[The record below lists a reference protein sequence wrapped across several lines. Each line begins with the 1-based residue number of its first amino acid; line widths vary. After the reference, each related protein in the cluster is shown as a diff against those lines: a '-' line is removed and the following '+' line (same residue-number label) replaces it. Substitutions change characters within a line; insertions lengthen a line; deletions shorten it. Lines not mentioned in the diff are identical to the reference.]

1 MVIRVGI
8 NKREKVIVSEVMK
21 QGVHKLKSHL
31 RWHTCLISALLFLLV
46 GCGQSSNQPTATSAQ
61 SGGTSSV
68 DLSQKWSDT
77 NPRINLKHIFSG
89 EINRRGK
96 PTGYHSRP
104 GGDDPASARIKSISK
119 RANKAGVYTAQ
130 VEIKDPDSG
139 QWKQKFSS
147 IFPDTLSHQAVIDA
161 ILYAYKNRDKGKD
174 TPWSGPSG
182 LGFQIN
188 GYTNRDGSINTAFPI
203 FVDN

>member
-1 MVIRVGI
+1 MNHSFYKWLSNRQWPVY
-8 NKREKVIVSEVMK
+8 
-21 QGVHKLKSHL
+21 L
-31 RWHTCLISALLFLLV
+31 LILSTLLLSA
-46 GCGQSSNQPTATSAQ
+46 CQPEATEQRKGQQTAS
-61 SGGTSSV
+61 SGGATQSF
-68 DLSQKWSDT
+68 DLSRKWSDT
-77 NPRINLKHIFSG
+77 SPKVNLHHIFAG

-104 GGDDPASARIKSISK
+104 GGQDPSGARIKSVSK
-119 RANKAGVYTAQ
+119 RPNGAGVYTAQ
-130 VEIKDPDSG
+130 VEIKDPDTG
-139 QWKQKFSS
+139 KWKQKFSS
-147 IFPDTLSHQAVIDA
+147 LFPDTLSHQAVIDA

-203 FVDN
+203 FVGN

>member
-1 MVIRVGI
+1 MNQRVK
-8 NKREKVIVSEVMK
+8 KR
-21 QGVHKLKSHL
+21 LRNL
-31 RWHTCLISALLFLLV
+31 RWPVYLLTAAMVLLAA
-46 GCGQSSNQPTATSAQ
+46 CQPDSNQQQTGS
-61 SGGTSSV
+61 SKGGNQV
-68 DLSQKWSDT
+68 AFDLSQKWSDT
-77 NPRINLKHIFSG
+77 NPKVNLKHIFKG

-104 GGDDPASARIKSISK
+104 GGVDPDGARIKSISK
-119 RANKAGVYTAQ
+119 KANGAGVYTAQ

-147 IFPDTLSHQAVIDA
+147 LFPDNLSHQAVLDA
-161 ILYAYKNRDKGKD
+161 IVYAYKNRDKGKD

-203 FVDN
+203 FVGN